1 MLRRAVTLA
10 PALLVLALHVDTTRA
25 LVISQVVLS
34 FGIPFALVPLV
45 MLTRRRDVM
54 GSLVN
59 QKRTT
64 VVASAVAAVIIAM
77 NVVLI
82 GLTILG

>member
-1 MLRRAVTLA
+1 
-10 PALLVLALHVDTTRA
+10 
-25 LVISQVVLS
+25 
-34 FGIPFALVPLV
+34 
-45 MLTRRRDVM
+45 M

-82 GLTILG
+82 ALTILG